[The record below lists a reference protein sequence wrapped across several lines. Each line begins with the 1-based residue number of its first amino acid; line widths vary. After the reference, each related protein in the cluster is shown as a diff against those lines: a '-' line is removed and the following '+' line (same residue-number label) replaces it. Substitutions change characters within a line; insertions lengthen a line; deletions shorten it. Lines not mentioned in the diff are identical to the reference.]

1 MINIVPGTRGFEHTM
16 NNESGREAPPES
28 YVSPLNGQ
36 TSKHSR
42 AVSTA
47 AQSFAADLD
56 SMFGELDYLI

>member
-1 MINIVPGTRGFEHTM
+1 M

-36 TSKHSR
+36 TTKHSR